1 MHINNFSLLLKQYIS
16 DSQYNIVTLSK
27 LTNISRSSIQK
38 FISGIQLPKNYET
51 IEKLTQLLPLS
62 IIQKNELKKAYMIEQ
77 VGYLNYQKLTDLKE
91 FIQSFNTYPSSSFNY
106 NLSYEFNK
114 INKFAH
120 NPEELKLMLHFIIED
135 ALKNS
140 KQINILMNA
149 DNSLF
154 EIIYQY
160 AKNYPDL
167 VIKQIVNFKNLSNDL
182 TSSNL
187 DQFKKLLPLLL
198 LKNRTTIKYIYGK
211 ENNPNYYSIFP
222 YSITSD
228 NYIILINSD
237 YTLGILISE
246 NQKYLINEF
255 NKKNKLA
262 KKLIYKSKNDI
273 NNINTFLNTMT
284 NKKNTNFQIFSHTAL
299 IYTYVKIFNQNQLS
313 HKNKLDEFL
322 QNNHLTLYLTND
334 PNIDKKN
341 FTNIL
346 INEHFDIHLINKNK
360 INFPDN
366 LFILNT
372 QTSLI
377 LIFKNINITV
387 YENTICQD
395 FQLLDKLFTTEWYN
409 FSHKAIKI

>member
-1 MHINNFSLLLKQYIS
+1 MHINNFSLLLKQYINE
-16 DSQYNIVTLSK
+16 SQYNVVTLSK

-38 FISGIQLPKNYET
+38 FMSGIQIPKNYET
-51 IEKLTQLLPLS
+51 IEKLIQFLPLS
-62 IIQKNELKKAYMIEQ
+62 IIQKDELKKAYMIEQ
-77 VGYLNYQKLTDLKE
+77 VGYLNYQKMTVLKE

-106 NLSYEFNK
+106 NLSYKFNK

-135 ALKNS
+135 ALNHS
-140 KQINILMNA
+140 KQIEILMNA
-149 DNSLF
+149 DNPLF

-167 VIKQIVNFKNLSNDL
+167 VIKQIVNFKNLGNDV

-187 DQFKKLLPLLL
+187 EQLEKLLPLLL
-198 LKNRTTIKYIYGK
+198 LKNKTSIKYIYGK

-222 YSITSD
+222 YSIASD

-237 YTLGILISE
+237 YTLGMLINE

-262 KKLIYKSKNDI
+262 KKLIYKSKNKT
-273 NNINTFLNTMT
+273 NYINTFLNTLT
-284 NKKNTNFQIFSHTAL
+284 NQKNTNFQIFSHISL
-299 IYTYVKIFNQNQLS
+299 IYTYLKIFNQNQS
-313 HKNKLDEFL
+313 SYKNKLNEFL
-322 QNNHLTLYLTND
+322 QNNHLTLYLTSDQNT
-334 PNIDKKN
+334 DKKS
-341 FTNIL
+341 FTHILTNDHFNIH
-346 INEHFDIHLINKNK
+346 IINKNK
-360 INFPDN
+360 INFPDD
-366 LFILNT
+366 LLILNT

-377 LIFKNINITV
+377 LIFKNINITI

-395 FQLLDKLFTTEWYN
+395 FQLLDKLFISE
-409 FSHKAIKI
+409 

>member
-1 MHINNFSLLLKQYIS
+1 MHINNFSLLLKQYINE
-16 DSQYNIVTLSK
+16 SQYNVVTLSK

-38 FISGIQLPKNYET
+38 FMSGIQIPKNYET
-51 IEKLTQLLPLS
+51 IEKLIQFLPLS
-62 IIQKNELKKAYMIEQ
+62 IIQKDELKKAYMIEQ
-77 VGYLNYQKLTDLKE
+77 VGYLNYQKMTVLKE

-106 NLSYEFNK
+106 NLSYKFNK
-114 INKFAH
+114 INKFAR

-135 ALKNS
+135 ALNHS
-140 KQINILMNA
+140 KQIKILMNA
-149 DNSLF
+149 DNPLF

-167 VIKQIVNFKNLSNDL
+167 VIKQIVNFKNLGNDV

-187 DQFKKLLPLLL
+187 EQLEKLLPLLL
-198 LKNRTTIKYIYGK
+198 LKNKTSIKYIYGK

-222 YSITSD
+222 YSIASD

-237 YTLGILISE
+237 YTLGMLINE

-262 KKLIYKSKNDI
+262 KKLIYKSKNKT
-273 NNINTFLNTMT
+273 NYINTFLNTLT
-284 NKKNTNFQIFSHTAL
+284 NQKNTNFQIFSHISL
-299 IYTYVKIFNQNQLS
+299 IYTYLKILNQNQS
-313 HKNKLDEFL
+313 SYKNKLNEFL
-322 QNNHLTLYLTND
+322 QNNHLTLYLTSDQNT
-334 PNIDKKN
+334 DKKC

-346 INEHFDIHLINKNK
+346 TNDHFNIHIINKNK
-360 INFPDN
+360 INFPDD
-366 LFILNT
+366 LLILNT

-377 LIFKNINITV
+377 LIFKNINITI

-395 FQLLDKLFTTEWYN
+395 FQLLDKLFISE
-409 FSHKAIKI
+409 

>member
-1 MHINNFSLLLKQYIS
+1 MHINNFSLLLKQYINE
-16 DSQYNIVTLSK
+16 SQYNVVTLSK

-38 FISGIQLPKNYET
+38 FMSGIQIPKNYET
-51 IEKLTQLLPLS
+51 IEKLIQFLPLS
-62 IIQKNELKKAYMIEQ
+62 IIQKDELKKAYMIEQ
-77 VGYLNYQKLTDLKE
+77 VGYLNYQKMTVLKE

-106 NLSYEFNK
+106 NLSYKFNK
-114 INKFAH
+114 INKFAR

-135 ALKNS
+135 ALNHS
-140 KQINILMNA
+140 KQIKILMNA
-149 DNSLF
+149 DNPLF

-167 VIKQIVNFKNLSNDL
+167 VIKQIVNFKNLGNDV

-187 DQFKKLLPLLL
+187 EQLEKLLPLLL
-198 LKNRTTIKYIYGK
+198 LKNKTSIKYIYGK

-222 YSITSD
+222 YSIASD

-237 YTLGILISE
+237 YTLGMLINE

-262 KKLIYKSKNDI
+262 KKLIYKSKNKT
-273 NNINTFLNTMT
+273 NYINTFLNTLT
-284 NKKNTNFQIFSHTAL
+284 NQKNTNFQIFSHISL
-299 IYTYVKIFNQNQLS
+299 IYTYLKIFNQNQS
-313 HKNKLDEFL
+313 SYKNKLNEFL
-322 QNNHLTLYLTND
+322 QNNHLTLYLTSDQNT
-334 PNIDKKN
+334 DKKS

-346 INEHFDIHLINKNK
+346 TNDHFNIHIINKNK
-360 INFPDN
+360 INFPDD
-366 LFILNT
+366 LPILNT

-377 LIFKNINITV
+377 LIFKNINITI

-395 FQLLDKLFTTEWYN
+395 FQLLDKLFISE
-409 FSHKAIKI
+409 

>member
-1 MHINNFSLLLKQYIS
+1 MHINNFSLLLKQYINE
-16 DSQYNIVTLSK
+16 SQYNVVTLSK

-38 FISGIQLPKNYET
+38 FMSGIQIPKNYET
-51 IEKLTQLLPLS
+51 IEKLIQFLPLS
-62 IIQKNELKKAYMIEQ
+62 IIQKDELKKAYMIEQ
-77 VGYLNYQKLTDLKE
+77 VGYLNYQKMTVLKE

-106 NLSYEFNK
+106 NLSYKFNK

-135 ALKNS
+135 ALNHS
-140 KQINILMNA
+140 KQIKILMNA
-149 DNSLF
+149 DNPLF

-167 VIKQIVNFKNLSNDL
+167 VIKQIVNFKNLGNDV

-187 DQFKKLLPLLL
+187 EQLEKLLPLLL
-198 LKNRTTIKYIYGK
+198 LKNKTSIKYIYGK
-211 ENNPNYYSIFP
+211 ENNPNHYSIFP
-222 YSITSD
+222 YSIASD

-237 YTLGILISE
+237 YTLGMLINE

-262 KKLIYKSKNDI
+262 KKLIYKSKNKT
-273 NNINTFLNTMT
+273 NYINTFLNTLT
-284 NKKNTNFQIFSHTAL
+284 NQKNTNFQIFSHISL
-299 IYTYVKIFNQNQLS
+299 IYTYLKIFNQNQS
-313 HKNKLDEFL
+313 SYKNKLNEFL
-322 QNNHLTLYLTND
+322 QNNHLTLYLTSDQNT
-334 PNIDKKN
+334 DKKC

-346 INEHFDIHLINKNK
+346 TNDHFNIHIINKNK
-360 INFPDN
+360 INFPDD
-366 LFILNT
+366 LLILNT

-377 LIFKNINITV
+377 LIFKNINITI

-395 FQLLDKLFTTEWYN
+395 FQLLDKLFISE
-409 FSHKAIKI
+409 

>member
-1 MHINNFSLLLKQYIS
+1 MHINNFSLLLKQYINE
-16 DSQYNIVTLSK
+16 SQYNVVTLSK

-38 FISGIQLPKNYET
+38 FMSGIQIPKNYET
-51 IEKLTQLLPLS
+51 IEKLIQFLPLS
-62 IIQKNELKKAYMIEQ
+62 IIQKDELKKAYMIEQ
-77 VGYLNYQKLTDLKE
+77 VGYLNYQKMTVLKE

-106 NLSYEFNK
+106 NLSYKFNK

-135 ALKNS
+135 ALNHS
-140 KQINILMNA
+140 KQIKILMNA
-149 DNSLF
+149 DNPLF

-167 VIKQIVNFKNLSNDL
+167 VIKQIVNFKNLGNDV

-187 DQFKKLLPLLL
+187 EQLEKLLPLLL
-198 LKNRTTIKYIYGK
+198 LKNKTSIKYIYGK

-237 YTLGILISE
+237 YTLGMLINE

-262 KKLIYKSKNDI
+262 KKLIYKSKNKT
-273 NNINTFLNTMT
+273 NYINTFLNTLT
-284 NKKNTNFQIFSHTAL
+284 NQKNTNFQIFSHISL
-299 IYTYVKIFNQNQLS
+299 IYTYLKILNQNQS
-313 HKNKLDEFL
+313 SYKNKLNEFL
-322 QNNHLTLYLTND
+322 QNNHLTLYLTSDQNT
-334 PNIDKKN
+334 DKKC

-346 INEHFDIHLINKNK
+346 TNDHFNIHIINKNK
-360 INFPDN
+360 INFPDD
-366 LFILNT
+366 LLILNT
-372 QTSLI
+372 KTSLI
-377 LIFKNINITV
+377 LIFKNINITI

-395 FQLLDKLFTTEWYN
+395 FQLLDKLFISE
-409 FSHKAIKI
+409 

>member
-1 MHINNFSLLLKQYIS
+1 MHINNFSLLLKQYINE
-16 DSQYNIVTLSK
+16 SQYNVVTLSK

-38 FISGIQLPKNYET
+38 FMSGIQIPKNYET
-51 IEKLTQLLPLS
+51 IEKLIQFLPLS
-62 IIQKNELKKAYMIEQ
+62 IIQKDELKKAYMIEQ
-77 VGYLNYQKLTDLKE
+77 VGYLNYQKMTVLKE

-106 NLSYEFNK
+106 NLSYKFNK

-135 ALKNS
+135 ALNHS
-140 KQINILMNA
+140 KQIKILMNA
-149 DNSLF
+149 DNPLF

-167 VIKQIVNFKNLSNDL
+167 VIKQIVNFKNLGNDV

-187 DQFKKLLPLLL
+187 EQLEKLLPLLL
-198 LKNRTTIKYIYGK
+198 LKNKTSIKYIYGK

-222 YSITSD
+222 YSIASD

-237 YTLGILISE
+237 YTLGMLINE

-262 KKLIYKSKNDI
+262 KKLIYKSKNKT
-273 NNINTFLNTMT
+273 NYINTFLNTLT
-284 NKKNTNFQIFSHTAL
+284 NQKNTNFQIFSHISL
-299 IYTYVKIFNQNQLS
+299 IYTYLKIFNQNQS
-313 HKNKLDEFL
+313 SYKNKLNEFL
-322 QNNHLTLYLTND
+322 QNNHLTLYLTSDQNT
-334 PNIDKKN
+334 DKKS
-341 FTNIL
+341 FTHILTNDHFNIH
-346 INEHFDIHLINKNK
+346 IINKNK
-360 INFPDN
+360 INFPDD
-366 LFILNT
+366 LLILNT

-377 LIFKNINITV
+377 LIFKNINITI

-395 FQLLDKLFTTEWYN
+395 FQLLDKLFINE
-409 FSHKAIKI
+409 

>member
-1 MHINNFSLLLKQYIS
+1 MHINNFSLLLKQYINE
-16 DSQYNIVTLSK
+16 SQYNVVTLSK

-38 FISGIQLPKNYET
+38 FMSGIQIPKNYET
-51 IEKLTQLLPLS
+51 IEKLIQFLPLS
-62 IIQKNELKKAYMIEQ
+62 IIQKDELKKVYMIEQ
-77 VGYLNYQKLTDLKE
+77 VGYLNYQKMTVLKE

-106 NLSYEFNK
+106 NLSYKFNK
-114 INKFAH
+114 INKFAR

-135 ALKNS
+135 ALNHS
-140 KQINILMNA
+140 KQIKILMNA
-149 DNSLF
+149 DNPLF

-167 VIKQIVNFKNLSNDL
+167 VIKQIVNFKNLGNDV

-187 DQFKKLLPLLL
+187 EQLEKLLPLLL
-198 LKNRTTIKYIYGK
+198 LKNKTSIKYIYGK

-222 YSITSD
+222 YSIASD

-237 YTLGILISE
+237 YTLGMLINE

-262 KKLIYKSKNDI
+262 KKLIYKSKNKT
-273 NNINTFLNTMT
+273 NYINTFLNTLT
-284 NKKNTNFQIFSHTAL
+284 NQKNTNFQIFSHISL
-299 IYTYVKIFNQNQLS
+299 IYTYLKILNQNQS
-313 HKNKLDEFL
+313 SYKNKLNEFL
-322 QNNHLTLYLTND
+322 QNNHLTLYLTSDQNT
-334 PNIDKKN
+334 DKKS

-346 INEHFDIHLINKNK
+346 TNDHFNIHIINKNK
-360 INFPDN
+360 INFPDD
-366 LFILNT
+366 LLILNT

-377 LIFKNINITV
+377 LIFKNINITI

-395 FQLLDKLFTTEWYN
+395 FQLLDKLFISE
-409 FSHKAIKI
+409 

>member
-1 MHINNFSLLLKQYIS
+1 MHINNFSLLLKQYINE
-16 DSQYNIVTLSK
+16 SQYNVVTLSK

-38 FISGIQLPKNYET
+38 FMSGIQIPKNYET
-51 IEKLTQLLPLS
+51 IEKLIQFLPLS
-62 IIQKNELKKAYMIEQ
+62 IIQKDELKKAYMIEQ
-77 VGYLNYQKLTDLKE
+77 VGYLNYQKMTVLKE

-106 NLSYEFNK
+106 NLSYKFNK
-114 INKFAH
+114 INKFAR

-135 ALKNS
+135 ALNHS
-140 KQINILMNA
+140 KQIKILMNA
-149 DNSLF
+149 DNPLF

-167 VIKQIVNFKNLSNDL
+167 VIKQIVNFKNLGNDV

-187 DQFKKLLPLLL
+187 EQLEKLLPLLL
-198 LKNRTTIKYIYGK
+198 LKNKTSIKYIYGK

-222 YSITSD
+222 YSIASD

-237 YTLGILISE
+237 YTLGMLINE

-262 KKLIYKSKNDI
+262 KKLIYKSKNKT
-273 NNINTFLNTMT
+273 NYINTFLNTLT
-284 NKKNTNFQIFSHTAL
+284 NQKNTNFQIFSHISL
-299 IYTYVKIFNQNQLS
+299 IYTYLKILNQNQS
-313 HKNKLDEFL
+313 SYKNKLNEFL
-322 QNNHLTLYLTND
+322 QNNHLTLYLTSDQNT
-334 PNIDKKN
+334 DKKS

-346 INEHFDIHLINKNK
+346 TNDHFNTHIINKNK
-360 INFPDN
+360 INFPDD
-366 LFILNT
+366 LLILNT

-377 LIFKNINITV
+377 LIFKNINITI

-395 FQLLDKLFTTEWYN
+395 FQLLDKLFISE
-409 FSHKAIKI
+409 

>member
-1 MHINNFSLLLKQYIS
+1 MHINNFSLLLKQYINE
-16 DSQYNIVTLSK
+16 SQYNVVTLSK

-38 FISGIQLPKNYET
+38 FMSGIQIPKNYET
-51 IEKLTQLLPLS
+51 IEKLIQFLPLS
-62 IIQKNELKKAYMIEQ
+62 IIQKDELKKAYMIEQ
-77 VGYLNYQKLTDLKE
+77 VGYLNYQKMTVLKE

-106 NLSYEFNK
+106 NLSYKFNK

-135 ALKNS
+135 ALNHS
-140 KQINILMNA
+140 KQIKILMNA
-149 DNSLF
+149 DNPLF

-167 VIKQIVNFKNLSNDL
+167 VIKQIVNFKNLGNDV

-187 DQFKKLLPLLL
+187 EQLEKLLPLLL
-198 LKNRTTIKYIYGK
+198 LKNKTSIKYIYGK

-222 YSITSD
+222 YSIASD

-237 YTLGILISE
+237 YTLGMLINE

-262 KKLIYKSKNDI
+262 KKLIYKSKNKT
-273 NNINTFLNTMT
+273 NYINTFWNTLT
-284 NKKNTNFQIFSHTAL
+284 NQKNTNFQIFSHISL
-299 IYTYVKIFNQNQLS
+299 IYTYLKILNQNQS
-313 HKNKLDEFL
+313 SYKNKLNEFL
-322 QNNHLTLYLTND
+322 QNNHLTLYLTSDQNT
-334 PNIDKKN
+334 DKKS

-346 INEHFDIHLINKNK
+346 TNDHFNTHIINKNK
-360 INFPDN
+360 INFPDD
-366 LFILNT
+366 LLILNT

-377 LIFKNINITV
+377 LIFKNINITI

-395 FQLLDKLFTTEWYN
+395 FQLLDKLFISE
-409 FSHKAIKI
+409 

>member
-1 MHINNFSLLLKQYIS
+1 MHINNFSLLLKQYINE
-16 DSQYNIVTLSK
+16 SQYNVVTLSK

-38 FISGIQLPKNYET
+38 FMSGIQIPKNYET
-51 IEKLTQLLPLS
+51 IEKLIQFLPLS
-62 IIQKNELKKAYMIEQ
+62 IIQKDELKKAYMIEQ
-77 VGYLNYQKLTDLKE
+77 VGYLNYQKMTVLKE

-106 NLSYEFNK
+106 NLSYKFNK

-135 ALKNS
+135 ALNHS
-140 KQINILMNA
+140 KQIKILMNA
-149 DNSLF
+149 DNPLF

-167 VIKQIVNFKNLSNDL
+167 VIKQIVNFKNLGNDV

-187 DQFKKLLPLLL
+187 EQLEKLLPLLL
-198 LKNRTTIKYIYGK
+198 LKNKTSIKYIYGK

-222 YSITSD
+222 YSIASD

-237 YTLGILISE
+237 YTLGMLINE

-262 KKLIYKSKNDI
+262 KKLIYKSKNKT
-273 NNINTFLNTMT
+273 NYINTFLNTLT
-284 NKKNTNFQIFSHTAL
+284 NQKNTNFQIFSHISL
-299 IYTYVKIFNQNQLS
+299 IYTYLKILNQNQS
-313 HKNKLDEFL
+313 SYKNKLNEFL
-322 QNNHLTLYLTND
+322 QNNHLTLYLTSDQNT
-334 PNIDKKN
+334 DKKS

-346 INEHFDIHLINKNK
+346 TNDHFNTHIINKNK
-360 INFPDN
+360 INFPDD
-366 LFILNT
+366 LLILNT

-377 LIFKNINITV
+377 LIFKNINITI

-395 FQLLDKLFTTEWYN
+395 FQLLDKLFISE
-409 FSHKAIKI
+409 

>member
-1 MHINNFSLLLKQYIS
+1 MHINNFSLLLKQYINE
-16 DSQYNIVTLSK
+16 SQYNVVTLSK

-38 FISGIQLPKNYET
+38 FMSGIQIPKNYET
-51 IEKLTQLLPLS
+51 IEKLIQFLPLS
-62 IIQKNELKKAYMIEQ
+62 IIQKDELKKAYMIEQ
-77 VGYLNYQKLTDLKE
+77 VGYLNYQKMTVLKE

-106 NLSYEFNK
+106 NLSYKFNK

-135 ALKNS
+135 ALNHS
-140 KQINILMNA
+140 KQIKILMNA
-149 DNSLF
+149 DNPLF

-167 VIKQIVNFKNLSNDL
+167 VIKQIVNFKNLGNDV

-187 DQFKKLLPLLL
+187 EQLEKLLPLLL
-198 LKNRTTIKYIYGK
+198 LKNKTSIKYIYGK

-222 YSITSD
+222 YSIASD

-237 YTLGILISE
+237 YTLGMLINE

-262 KKLIYKSKNDI
+262 KKLIYKSKNKT
-273 NNINTFLNTMT
+273 NYINTFLNTLT
-284 NKKNTNFQIFSHTAL
+284 NQKNTNFQIFSHISL
-299 IYTYVKIFNQNQLS
+299 IYTYLKILNQNQS
-313 HKNKLDEFL
+313 SYKNKLNEFL
-322 QNNHLTLYLTND
+322 QNNHLTLYLTSDQNT
-334 PNIDKKN
+334 DKKS

-346 INEHFDIHLINKNK
+346 TNDHFNTHIINKNK
-360 INFPDN
+360 INFPDD
-366 LFILNT
+366 LLILNT

-377 LIFKNINITV
+377 LIFKNINITI

-395 FQLLDKLFTTEWYN
+395 FQLLDKLFINE
-409 FSHKAIKI
+409 

>member
-1 MHINNFSLLLKQYIS
+1 MHINNFSLLLKQYINE
-16 DSQYNIVTLSK
+16 SQYNVVTLSK

-38 FISGIQLPKNYET
+38 FMSGIQIPKNYET
-51 IEKLTQLLPLS
+51 IEKLIQFLPLS
-62 IIQKNELKKAYMIEQ
+62 IIQKDELKKAYMIEQ
-77 VGYLNYQKLTDLKE
+77 VGYLNYQKMTVLKE

-106 NLSYEFNK
+106 NLSYKFNK

-135 ALKNS
+135 ALNHS
-140 KQINILMNA
+140 KQIKILMNA
-149 DNSLF
+149 DNPLF

-167 VIKQIVNFKNLSNDL
+167 VIKQIVNFKNLGNDV

-187 DQFKKLLPLLL
+187 EQLEKLLPLLL
-198 LKNRTTIKYIYGK
+198 LKNKTSIKYIYGK

-222 YSITSD
+222 YSIASD

-237 YTLGILISE
+237 YTLGMLINE

-262 KKLIYKSKNDI
+262 KKLIYKSKNKT
-273 NNINTFLNTMT
+273 NYINTFLNTLT
-284 NKKNTNFQIFSHTAL
+284 NQKNTNFQIFSHISL
-299 IYTYVKIFNQNQLS
+299 IYTYLKIFNQNQS
-313 HKNKLDEFL
+313 SYKNKLNEFL
-322 QNNHLTLYLTND
+322 QNNHLTLYLTSDQNT
-334 PNIDKKN
+334 DKKC

-346 INEHFDIHLINKNK
+346 TNDHFNIHIINKNK
-360 INFPDN
+360 INFPDD
-366 LFILNT
+366 LLILNT
-372 QTSLI
+372 KTSLI
-377 LIFKNINITV
+377 LIFKNINITI

-395 FQLLDKLFTTEWYN
+395 FQLLDKLFISE
-409 FSHKAIKI
+409 

>member
-1 MHINNFSLLLKQYIS
+1 MHINNFSLLLKQYINE
-16 DSQYNIVTLSK
+16 SQYNVVTLSK

-38 FISGIQLPKNYET
+38 FMSGIQIPKNYET
-51 IEKLTQLLPLS
+51 IEKLIQFLPLS
-62 IIQKNELKKAYMIEQ
+62 IIQKDELKKAYMIEQ
-77 VGYLNYQKLTDLKE
+77 VGYLNYQKLTVLKE
-91 FIQSFNTYPSSSFNY
+91 FIQSFNTYSSSSFNY
-106 NLSYEFNK
+106 NLSYKFNK

-135 ALKNS
+135 ALNHS
-140 KQINILMNA
+140 KQIEILMNA
-149 DNSLF
+149 DNPLF

-167 VIKQIVNFKNLSNDL
+167 VIKQIVNFKNLGNDV

-187 DQFKKLLPLLL
+187 EQLEKLLPLLL
-198 LKNRTTIKYIYGK
+198 LKNKTSIKYIYGK

-222 YSITSD
+222 YSIASD

-237 YTLGILISE
+237 YTLGMLINE

-262 KKLIYKSKNDI
+262 KKLIYKSKNKT
-273 NNINTFLNTMT
+273 NYINTFLNTLT
-284 NKKNTNFQIFSHTAL
+284 NQKNTNFQIFSHISL
-299 IYTYVKIFNQNQLS
+299 IYTYLKILNQNQS
-313 HKNKLDEFL
+313 SYKNKLNEFL
-322 QNNHLTLYLTND
+322 QNNHLTLYLTSDQNT
-334 PNIDKKN
+334 DKKC

-346 INEHFDIHLINKNK
+346 TNDHFNIHIINKNK
-360 INFPDN
+360 INFPDD
-366 LFILNT
+366 LLILNT

-377 LIFKNINITV
+377 LIFKNINITI

-395 FQLLDKLFTTEWYN
+395 FQLLDKLFISE
-409 FSHKAIKI
+409 

>member
-1 MHINNFSLLLKQYIS
+1 MHINNFSLLLKQYINE
-16 DSQYNIVTLSK
+16 SQYNVVTLSK

-38 FISGIQLPKNYET
+38 FMSGIQIPKNYET
-51 IEKLTQLLPLS
+51 IEKLIQFLPLS
-62 IIQKNELKKAYMIEQ
+62 IIQKDELKKAYMIEQ
-77 VGYLNYQKLTDLKE
+77 VGYLNYQKMTVLKE

-106 NLSYEFNK
+106 NLSYKFNK

-135 ALKNS
+135 ALNHS
-140 KQINILMNA
+140 KQIKILMNA
-149 DNSLF
+149 DNPLF

-167 VIKQIVNFKNLSNDL
+167 VIKQIVNFKNLGNDV

-187 DQFKKLLPLLL
+187 EQLEKLLPLLL
-198 LKNRTTIKYIYGK
+198 LKNKTSIKYIYGK

-222 YSITSD
+222 YSIASD

-237 YTLGILISE
+237 YTLGMLINE

-262 KKLIYKSKNDI
+262 KKLIYKSKNKT
-273 NNINTFLNTMT
+273 NYINTFLNTLT
-284 NKKNTNFQIFSHTAL
+284 NQKNTNFQIFSHISL
-299 IYTYVKIFNQNQLS
+299 IYTYLKTLNQNQS
-313 HKNKLDEFL
+313 SYKNKLNEFL
-322 QNNHLTLYLTND
+322 QNNHLTLYLTSDQNT
-334 PNIDKKN
+334 DKKS

-346 INEHFDIHLINKNK
+346 TNDHFNIHIINKNK
-360 INFPDN
+360 INFPDD
-366 LFILNT
+366 LLILNT

-377 LIFKNINITV
+377 LIFKNINITI

-395 FQLLDKLFTTEWYN
+395 FQLLDKLFISE
-409 FSHKAIKI
+409 

>member
-1 MHINNFSLLLKQYIS
+1 MHINNFSLLLKQYINE
-16 DSQYNIVTLSK
+16 SQYNVVTLSK

-38 FISGIQLPKNYET
+38 FMSGIQIPKNYET
-51 IEKLTQLLPLS
+51 IEKLIQFLPLS
-62 IIQKNELKKAYMIEQ
+62 IIQKDELKKAYMIEQ
-77 VGYLNYQKLTDLKE
+77 VGYLNYQKMTDLKE

-106 NLSYEFNK
+106 NLSYKFNK

-135 ALKNS
+135 ALNHS
-140 KQINILMNA
+140 KQIKILMNA
-149 DNSLF
+149 DNPLF

-167 VIKQIVNFKNLSNDL
+167 VIKQIVNFKNLGNDV

-187 DQFKKLLPLLL
+187 EQLEKLLPLLL
-198 LKNRTTIKYIYGK
+198 LKNKTSIKYIYGK
-211 ENNPNYYSIFP
+211 ENNPNHYSIFP
-222 YSITSD
+222 YSIASD

-237 YTLGILISE
+237 YTLGMLINE

-262 KKLIYKSKNDI
+262 KKLIYKSKNKT
-273 NNINTFLNTMT
+273 NYINTFLNTLT
-284 NKKNTNFQIFSHTAL
+284 NQKNTNFQIFSHISL
-299 IYTYVKIFNQNQLS
+299 IYTYLKILNQNQS
-313 HKNKLDEFL
+313 SYKNKLNEFL
-322 QNNHLTLYLTND
+322 QNNHLTLYLTSDQNT
-334 PNIDKKN
+334 DKKS

-346 INEHFDIHLINKNK
+346 TNDHFNIHIINKNK
-360 INFPDN
+360 INFPDD
-366 LFILNT
+366 LLILNT

-377 LIFKNINITV
+377 LIFKNINITI

-395 FQLLDKLFTTEWYN
+395 FQLLDKLFISE
-409 FSHKAIKI
+409 

>member
-1 MHINNFSLLLKQYIS
+1 MHINNFSLLLKQYINE
-16 DSQYNIVTLSK
+16 SQYNVVTLSK

-38 FISGIQLPKNYET
+38 FMSGIQIPKNYET
-51 IEKLTQLLPLS
+51 IEKLIQILPLS
-62 IIQKNELKKAYMIEQ
+62 IIQKDELKKAYMIEQ
-77 VGYLNYQKLTDLKE
+77 VGYLNYQKMTVLKE

-106 NLSYEFNK
+106 NLSYKFNK

-135 ALKNS
+135 ALNHS
-140 KQINILMNA
+140 KQIKILMNA
-149 DNSLF
+149 DNPLF

-167 VIKQIVNFKNLSNDL
+167 VIKQIVNFKNLGNDV

-187 DQFKKLLPLLL
+187 EQLEKLLPLLL
-198 LKNRTTIKYIYGK
+198 LKNKTSIKYIYGK

-222 YSITSD
+222 YSIASD

-237 YTLGILISE
+237 YTLGMLINE

-262 KKLIYKSKNDI
+262 KKLIYKSKNKT
-273 NNINTFLNTMT
+273 NYINTFLNTLT
-284 NKKNTNFQIFSHTAL
+284 NQKNTNFQIFSHISL
-299 IYTYVKIFNQNQLS
+299 IYTYLKIFNQNQS
-313 HKNKLDEFL
+313 SYKNKLNEFL
-322 QNNHLTLYLTND
+322 QNNHLTLYLTSDQNT
-334 PNIDKKN
+334 DKKS

-346 INEHFDIHLINKNK
+346 TNDHFNIHIINKNK
-360 INFPDN
+360 INFPDD
-366 LFILNT
+366 LLILNT
-372 QTSLI
+372 KTSLI
-377 LIFKNINITV
+377 LIFKNINITI

-395 FQLLDKLFTTEWYN
+395 FQLLDKLFISE
-409 FSHKAIKI
+409 

>member
-1 MHINNFSLLLKQYIS
+1 MHINNFSLLLKQYINE
-16 DSQYNIVTLSK
+16 SQYNVVTLSK

-38 FISGIQLPKNYET
+38 FMSGIQIPKNYET
-51 IEKLTQLLPLS
+51 IEKLIQFLPLS
-62 IIQKNELKKAYMIEQ
+62 IIQKDELKKAYMIEQ
-77 VGYLNYQKLTDLKE
+77 VGYLNYQKMTVLKE
-91 FIQSFNTYPSSSFNY
+91 FIQSFNTNPSSSFNY
-106 NLSYEFNK
+106 NLSYKFNK

-135 ALKNS
+135 ALNHS
-140 KQINILMNA
+140 KQIKILMNA
-149 DNSLF
+149 DNPLF

-167 VIKQIVNFKNLSNDL
+167 VIKQIVNFKNLGNDV

-187 DQFKKLLPLLL
+187 EQLEKLLPLLL
-198 LKNRTTIKYIYGK
+198 LKNKTSIKYIYGK

-222 YSITSD
+222 YSIASD

-237 YTLGILISE
+237 YTLGMLINE

-262 KKLIYKSKNDI
+262 KKLIYKSKNKT
-273 NNINTFLNTMT
+273 NYINTFLNTLT
-284 NKKNTNFQIFSHTAL
+284 NQKNTNFQIFSHISL
-299 IYTYVKIFNQNQLS
+299 IYTYLKIFNQNQS
-313 HKNKLDEFL
+313 SYKNKLNEFL
-322 QNNHLTLYLTND
+322 QNNHLTLYLTSDQNT
-334 PNIDKKN
+334 DKKC

-346 INEHFDIHLINKNK
+346 TNDHFNIHIINKNK
-360 INFPDN
+360 INFPDD
-366 LFILNT
+366 LLILNT

-377 LIFKNINITV
+377 LIFKNINITI

-395 FQLLDKLFTTEWYN
+395 FQLLDKLFINE
-409 FSHKAIKI
+409 

>member
-1 MHINNFSLLLKQYIS
+1 MHINNFSLLLKQYINE
-16 DSQYNIVTLSK
+16 SQYNVVTLSK

-38 FISGIQLPKNYET
+38 FMSGIQIPKNYET
-51 IEKLTQLLPLS
+51 IEKLIQFLPLS
-62 IIQKNELKKAYMIEQ
+62 IIQKDELKKAYMIEQ
-77 VGYLNYQKLTDLKE
+77 VGYLNYQKMTVLKE

-106 NLSYEFNK
+106 NLSYKFNK
-114 INKFAH
+114 INKFAR

-135 ALKNS
+135 ALNHS
-140 KQINILMNA
+140 KQIKILMNA
-149 DNSLF
+149 DNPLF

-167 VIKQIVNFKNLSNDL
+167 VIKQIVNFKNLGNDV

-187 DQFKKLLPLLL
+187 EQLEKLLPLLL
-198 LKNRTTIKYIYGK
+198 LKNKTSIKYIYGK

-222 YSITSD
+222 YSIASD

-237 YTLGILISE
+237 YTLGMLINE

-262 KKLIYKSKNDI
+262 KKLIYKSKNKT
-273 NNINTFLNTMT
+273 NYINTFLNTLT
-284 NKKNTNFQIFSHTAL
+284 NQKNTNFQIFSHISL
-299 IYTYVKIFNQNQLS
+299 IYTYLKIFNQNQS
-313 HKNKLDEFL
+313 SYKNKLNEFL
-322 QNNHLTLYLTND
+322 QNNHLTLYLTSDQNT
-334 PNIDKKN
+334 DKKS

-346 INEHFDIHLINKNK
+346 TNDHFNIHIINKNK
-360 INFPDN
+360 INFPDD
-366 LFILNT
+366 LLILNT

-377 LIFKNINITV
+377 LIFKNINITI

-395 FQLLDKLFTTEWYN
+395 FQLLNKLFISE
-409 FSHKAIKI
+409 

>member
-1 MHINNFSLLLKQYIS
+1 MHINNFSLLLKQYINE
-16 DSQYNIVTLSK
+16 SQYNVVTLSK

-38 FISGIQLPKNYET
+38 FMSGIEIPKNYET
-51 IEKLTQLLPLS
+51 IEKLIQFLPLS
-62 IIQKNELKKAYMIEQ
+62 IIQKDELKKAYMIEQ
-77 VGYLNYQKLTDLKE
+77 VGYLNYQKMTVLKE

-106 NLSYEFNK
+106 NLSYKFNK

-135 ALKNS
+135 ALNHS
-140 KQINILMNA
+140 KQIKILMNA
-149 DNSLF
+149 DNPLF

-167 VIKQIVNFKNLSNDL
+167 VIKQIVNFKNLGNDV

-187 DQFKKLLPLLL
+187 EQLEKLLPLLL
-198 LKNRTTIKYIYGK
+198 LKNKTSIKYIYGK
-211 ENNPNYYSIFP
+211 ENNPNHYSIFP
-222 YSITSD
+222 YSIASD

-237 YTLGILISE
+237 YTLGMLINE

-262 KKLIYKSKNDI
+262 KKLIYKSKNKT
-273 NNINTFLNTMT
+273 NYINTFLNTLT
-284 NKKNTNFQIFSHTAL
+284 NQKNTNFQIFSHISL
-299 IYTYVKIFNQNQLS
+299 IYTYLKIFNQNQS
-313 HKNKLDEFL
+313 SYKNKLNLTSD
-322 QNNHLTLYLTND
+322 QNT
-334 PNIDKKN
+334 DKKC

-346 INEHFDIHLINKNK
+346 TNDHFNIHIINKNK
-360 INFPDN
+360 INFPDD
-366 LFILNT
+366 LLILNT

-377 LIFKNINITV
+377 LIFKNINITI

-395 FQLLDKLFTTEWYN
+395 FQLLDILFSSE
-409 FSHKAIKI
+409 

>member
-1 MHINNFSLLLKQYIS
+1 MHINNFSLLLKQYINE
-16 DSQYNIVTLSK
+16 SQYNVVTLSK

-38 FISGIQLPKNYET
+38 FMSGIQIPKNYET
-51 IEKLTQLLPLS
+51 IEKLIQFLPLS
-62 IIQKNELKKAYMIEQ
+62 IIQKDELKKAYMIEQ
-77 VGYLNYQKLTDLKE
+77 VGYLNYQKMTVLKE

-106 NLSYEFNK
+106 NLSYKFNK

-135 ALKNS
+135 ALNHS
-140 KQINILMNA
+140 KQIKILMNA
-149 DNSLF
+149 DNPLF

-167 VIKQIVNFKNLSNDL
+167 VIKQIVNFKNLGNDV

-187 DQFKKLLPLLL
+187 EQLEKLLPLLL
-198 LKNRTTIKYIYGK
+198 LKNKTSIKYIYGK

-222 YSITSD
+222 YSIASD

-237 YTLGILISE
+237 YTLGMLINE

-262 KKLIYKSKNDI
+262 KKLIYKSKNKT
-273 NNINTFLNTMT
+273 NYINTFLNTLT
-284 NKKNTNFQIFSHTAL
+284 NQKNTNFQIFSHISL
-299 IYTYVKIFNQNQLS
+299 IYTYLKIFNQNQS
-313 HKNKLDEFL
+313 SYKNKLNEFL
-322 QNNHLTLYLTND
+322 QNNHLTLYLTSDQNT
-334 PNIDKKN
+334 DKKC

-346 INEHFDIHLINKNK
+346 TNDHFNIHIINKNK
-360 INFPDN
+360 INFPDD
-366 LFILNT
+366 LLILNT

-377 LIFKNINITV
+377 LIFKNINITI

-395 FQLLDKLFTTEWYN
+395 FQLLDKLFISE
-409 FSHKAIKI
+409 

>member
-1 MHINNFSLLLKQYIS
+1 MHINNFSLLLKQYINE
-16 DSQYNIVTLSK
+16 SQYNVVTLSK

-38 FISGIQLPKNYET
+38 FMSGIQIPKNYET
-51 IEKLTQLLPLS
+51 IEKLIQFLPLS
-62 IIQKNELKKAYMIEQ
+62 IIQKDELKKAYMIEQ
-77 VGYLNYQKLTDLKE
+77 VGYLNYQKMTVLKE

-106 NLSYEFNK
+106 NLSYKFNK

-135 ALKNS
+135 ALNHS
-140 KQINILMNA
+140 KQIKILMNA
-149 DNSLF
+149 DNPLF

-167 VIKQIVNFKNLSNDL
+167 VIKQIVNFKNLGNDV

-187 DQFKKLLPLLL
+187 EQLEKLLPLLL
-198 LKNRTTIKYIYGK
+198 LKNKTSIKYIYGK

-222 YSITSD
+222 YSIASD

-237 YTLGILISE
+237 YTLGMLINE

-255 NKKNKLA
+255 KKKNKLA
-262 KKLIYKSKNDI
+262 KKLIYKSKNKT
-273 NNINTFLNTMT
+273 NYINTFLNTLT
-284 NKKNTNFQIFSHTAL
+284 NQKNTNFQIFSHISL
-299 IYTYVKIFNQNQLS
+299 IYTYLKILNQNQS
-313 HKNKLDEFL
+313 SYKNKLNEFL
-322 QNNHLTLYLTND
+322 QNNHLTLYLTSDQNT
-334 PNIDKKN
+334 DKKS

-346 INEHFDIHLINKNK
+346 TNDHFNIHIINKNK
-360 INFPDN
+360 INFPDD
-366 LFILNT
+366 LLILNT

-377 LIFKNINITV
+377 LIFKNINITI

-395 FQLLDKLFTTEWYN
+395 FQLLDKLFISE
-409 FSHKAIKI
+409 

>member
-1 MHINNFSLLLKQYIS
+1 MHINNFSLLLKQYINE
-16 DSQYNIVTLSK
+16 SQYNVVTLSK

-38 FISGIQLPKNYET
+38 FMSGIQIPKNYET
-51 IEKLTQLLPLS
+51 IEKLIQFLPLS
-62 IIQKNELKKAYMIEQ
+62 IIQKDELKKAYMIEQ
-77 VGYLNYQKLTDLKE
+77 VGYLNYQKMTVLKE

-106 NLSYEFNK
+106 NLSYKFNK

-135 ALKNS
+135 ALNHS
-140 KQINILMNA
+140 KQIKILMNA
-149 DNSLF
+149 DNPLF

-167 VIKQIVNFKNLSNDL
+167 VIKQIVNFKNLGNDV

-187 DQFKKLLPLLL
+187 EQLEKLLPLLL
-198 LKNRTTIKYIYGK
+198 LKNKTSIKYIYGK

-222 YSITSD
+222 YSIASD

-237 YTLGILISE
+237 YTLGMLINE

-262 KKLIYKSKNDI
+262 KKLIYKSKNKT
-273 NNINTFLNTMT
+273 NYINTFLNTLT
-284 NKKNTNFQIFSHTAL
+284 NQKNTNFQIFSHISL
-299 IYTYVKIFNQNQLS
+299 IYTYLKIFNQNQS
-313 HKNKLDEFL
+313 SYKNKLNEFL
-322 QNNHLTLYLTND
+322 QNNHLTLYLTSDQNT
-334 PNIDKKN
+334 DKKC

-346 INEHFDIHLINKNK
+346 TNDHFNIHIINKNK
-360 INFPDN
+360 INFPDD
-366 LFILNT
+366 LLILNT

-377 LIFKNINITV
+377 LIFKNINITI

-395 FQLLDKLFTTEWYN
+395 FQLLDKLFINE
-409 FSHKAIKI
+409 

>member
-1 MHINNFSLLLKQYIS
+1 MHINNFSLLLKQYINE
-16 DSQYNIVTLSK
+16 SQYNVVTLSK

-38 FISGIQLPKNYET
+38 FMSGIQIPKNYET
-51 IEKLTQLLPLS
+51 IEKLIQFLPLS
-62 IIQKNELKKAYMIEQ
+62 IIQKDELKKAYMIEQ
-77 VGYLNYQKLTDLKE
+77 VGYLNYQKMTVLKE

-106 NLSYEFNK
+106 NLSYKFNK

-135 ALKNS
+135 ALNHS
-140 KQINILMNA
+140 KQIEILMNA
-149 DNSLF
+149 DNPLF

-167 VIKQIVNFKNLSNDL
+167 VIKQIVNFKNLGNDV

-187 DQFKKLLPLLL
+187 EQLEKLLPLLL
-198 LKNRTTIKYIYGK
+198 LKNKTSIKYIYGK

-222 YSITSD
+222 YSIASD

-237 YTLGILISE
+237 YTLGMLINE

-262 KKLIYKSKNDI
+262 KKLIYKSKNKT
-273 NNINTFLNTMT
+273 NYINTFLNTLT
-284 NKKNTNFQIFSHTAL
+284 NQKNTNFQIFSHISL
-299 IYTYVKIFNQNQLS
+299 IYTYLKIFNQNQS
-313 HKNKLDEFL
+313 SYKNKLNEFL
-322 QNNHLTLYLTND
+322 QNNHLTLYLTSDQNT
-334 PNIDKKN
+334 DKKS

-346 INEHFDIHLINKNK
+346 TNDHFNIHIINKNK
-360 INFPDN
+360 INFPDD
-366 LFILNT
+366 LLILNT

-377 LIFKNINITV
+377 LIFKNINITI

-395 FQLLDKLFTTEWYN
+395 FQLLDKLFISE
-409 FSHKAIKI
+409 

>member
-1 MHINNFSLLLKQYIS
+1 MHINNFSLLLKQYINE
-16 DSQYNIVTLSK
+16 SQYNVVTLSK

-38 FISGIQLPKNYET
+38 FMSGIQIPKNYET
-51 IEKLTQLLPLS
+51 IEKLIQILPLS
-62 IIQKNELKKAYMIEQ
+62 IIQKDELKKAYMIEQ
-77 VGYLNYQKLTDLKE
+77 VGYLNYQKMTVLKE

-106 NLSYEFNK
+106 NLSYKFNK
-114 INKFAH
+114 INKFAR

-135 ALKNS
+135 ALNHS
-140 KQINILMNA
+140 KQIKILMNA
-149 DNSLF
+149 DNPLF

-167 VIKQIVNFKNLSNDL
+167 VIKQIVNFKNLGNDV

-187 DQFKKLLPLLL
+187 EQLEKLLPLLL
-198 LKNRTTIKYIYGK
+198 LKNKTSIKYIYGK

-222 YSITSD
+222 YSIASD

-237 YTLGILISE
+237 YTLGMLINE

-262 KKLIYKSKNDI
+262 KKLIYKSKNKT
-273 NNINTFLNTMT
+273 NYINTFLNTLT
-284 NKKNTNFQIFSHTAL
+284 NQKNTNFQIFSHISL
-299 IYTYVKIFNQNQLS
+299 IYTYLKILNQNQS
-313 HKNKLDEFL
+313 SYKNKLNEFL
-322 QNNHLTLYLTND
+322 QNNHLTLYLTSDQNT
-334 PNIDKKN
+334 DKKS

-346 INEHFDIHLINKNK
+346 TNDHFNIHIINKNK
-360 INFPDN
+360 INFPDD
-366 LFILNT
+366 LLILNT

-377 LIFKNINITV
+377 LIFKNINITI

-395 FQLLDKLFTTEWYN
+395 FQLLDKLFISE
-409 FSHKAIKI
+409 

>member
-1 MHINNFSLLLKQYIS
+1 MHINNFSLLLKQYINE
-16 DSQYNIVTLSK
+16 SQYNVVTLSK

-38 FISGIQLPKNYET
+38 FMSGIQIPKNYET
-51 IEKLTQLLPLS
+51 IEKLIQFLPLS
-62 IIQKNELKKAYMIEQ
+62 IIQKDELKKAYMIEQ
-77 VGYLNYQKLTDLKE
+77 VGYLNYQKMTVLKE

-106 NLSYEFNK
+106 NLSYKFNK

-135 ALKNS
+135 ALNHS
-140 KQINILMNA
+140 KQIKILMNA
-149 DNSLF
+149 DNPLF

-167 VIKQIVNFKNLSNDL
+167 VIKQIVNFKNLGNDV

-187 DQFKKLLPLLL
+187 EQLEKLLPLLL
-198 LKNRTTIKYIYGK
+198 LKNKTSIKYIYGK

-222 YSITSD
+222 YSIASD

-237 YTLGILISE
+237 YTLGMLINE

-262 KKLIYKSKNDI
+262 KKLIYKSKNKT
-273 NNINTFLNTMT
+273 NYINTFLNTLT
-284 NKKNTNFQIFSHTAL
+284 NQKNTNFQIFSHISL
-299 IYTYVKIFNQNQLS
+299 IYTYLKIFNQNQS
-313 HKNKLDEFL
+313 SYKNKLNEFL
-322 QNNHLTLYLTND
+322 QNNHLTLYLTSDQNT
-334 PNIDKKN
+334 DKKS
-341 FTNIL
+341 FTHILTNDHFNIH
-346 INEHFDIHLINKNK
+346 IINKNK
-360 INFPDN
+360 INFPDD
-366 LFILNT
+366 LLILNT

-377 LIFKNINITV
+377 LIFKNINITI

-395 FQLLDKLFTTEWYN
+395 FQLLDKLFISE
-409 FSHKAIKI
+409 

>member
-1 MHINNFSLLLKQYIS
+1 MHINNFSLLLKQYINE
-16 DSQYNIVTLSK
+16 SQYNVVTLSK

-38 FISGIQLPKNYET
+38 FMSGIQIPKNYET
-51 IEKLTQLLPLS
+51 IEKLIQFLPLS
-62 IIQKNELKKAYMIEQ
+62 IIQKDELKKAYMIEQ
-77 VGYLNYQKLTDLKE
+77 VGYLNYQKMTVLKE

-106 NLSYEFNK
+106 NLSYKFNK

-135 ALKNS
+135 ALNHS
-140 KQINILMNA
+140 KQIKILMNA
-149 DNSLF
+149 DNPLF

-167 VIKQIVNFKNLSNDL
+167 VIKQIVNFKNLGNDV

-187 DQFKKLLPLLL
+187 EQLEKLLPLLL
-198 LKNRTTIKYIYGK
+198 LKNKTSIKYIYGK
-211 ENNPNYYSIFP
+211 ENNPNHYSIFP
-222 YSITSD
+222 YSIASD

-237 YTLGILISE
+237 YTLGMLINE

-262 KKLIYKSKNDI
+262 KKLIYKSKNKT
-273 NNINTFLNTMT
+273 NYINTFLNTLT
-284 NKKNTNFQIFSHTAL
+284 NQKNTNFQIFSHISL
-299 IYTYVKIFNQNQLS
+299 IYTYLKIFNQNQS
-313 HKNKLDEFL
+313 SYKNKLNEFL
-322 QNNHLTLYLTND
+322 QNNHLTLYLTSDQNT
-334 PNIDKKN
+334 DKKS

-346 INEHFDIHLINKNK
+346 TNDHFNIHIINKNK
-360 INFPDN
+360 INFPDD
-366 LFILNT
+366 LLILNT

-377 LIFKNINITV
+377 LIFKNINITI

-395 FQLLDKLFTTEWYN
+395 FQLLDKLFISE
-409 FSHKAIKI
+409 

>member
-1 MHINNFSLLLKQYIS
+1 MHINNFSLLLKQYINE
-16 DSQYNIVTLSK
+16 SQYNVVTLSK

-38 FISGIQLPKNYET
+38 FMSGIQIPKNYET
-51 IEKLTQLLPLS
+51 IEKLIQFLPLS
-62 IIQKNELKKAYMIEQ
+62 IIQKDELKKAYMIEQ
-77 VGYLNYQKLTDLKE
+77 VGYLNYQKMTVLKE

-106 NLSYEFNK
+106 NLSYKFNK

-135 ALKNS
+135 ALNHS
-140 KQINILMNA
+140 KQIKILMNA
-149 DNSLF
+149 DNPLF

-167 VIKQIVNFKNLSNDL
+167 VIKQIVNFKNLGNDV

-187 DQFKKLLPLLL
+187 EQLEKLLPLLL
-198 LKNRTTIKYIYGK
+198 LKNKTSIKYIYGK

-222 YSITSD
+222 YSIASD

-237 YTLGILISE
+237 YTLGMLINE

-262 KKLIYKSKNDI
+262 KKLIYKSKNKT
-273 NNINTFLNTMT
+273 NYINTFLNTLT
-284 NKKNTNFQIFSHTAL
+284 NQKNTNFQIFSHISL
-299 IYTYVKIFNQNQLS
+299 IYTYLKILNQNQS
-313 HKNKLDEFL
+313 SYKNKLNEFL
-322 QNNHLTLYLTND
+322 QNNHLTLYLTSDQNT
-334 PNIDKKN
+334 DKKS

-346 INEHFDIHLINKNK
+346 TNEHFNIHIISKNK
-360 INFPDN
+360 INFPDD
-366 LFILNT
+366 LLILNT
-372 QTSLI
+372 KTSLI
-377 LIFKNINITV
+377 LIFKNINITI

-395 FQLLDKLFTTEWYN
+395 FQLLDKLFISE
-409 FSHKAIKI
+409 

>member
-1 MHINNFSLLLKQYIS
+1 MHINNFSLLLKQYINE
-16 DSQYNIVTLSK
+16 SQYNVVTLSK

-38 FISGIQLPKNYET
+38 FMSGIQIPKNYET
-51 IEKLTQLLPLS
+51 IEKLIQFLPLS
-62 IIQKNELKKAYMIEQ
+62 IIQKDELKKAYMIEQ
-77 VGYLNYQKLTDLKE
+77 VGYLNYQKMTVLKE

-106 NLSYEFNK
+106 NLSYKFNK

-135 ALKNS
+135 ALNHS
-140 KQINILMNA
+140 KQIKILMNA
-149 DNSLF
+149 DNPLF

-167 VIKQIVNFKNLSNDL
+167 VIKQIVNFKNLGNDV

-187 DQFKKLLPLLL
+187 EQLEKLLPLLL
-198 LKNRTTIKYIYGK
+198 LKNKTSIKYIYGK
-211 ENNPNYYSIFP
+211 ENNPNHYSIFP
-222 YSITSD
+222 YSIASD

-237 YTLGILISE
+237 YTLGMLINE

-262 KKLIYKSKNDI
+262 KKLIYKSKNKT
-273 NNINTFLNTMT
+273 NYINTFLNTLT
-284 NKKNTNFQIFSHTAL
+284 NQKNTNFQIFSHISL
-299 IYTYVKIFNQNQLS
+299 IYTYLKILNQNQS
-313 HKNKLDEFL
+313 SYKNKLNEFL
-322 QNNHLTLYLTND
+322 QNNHLTLYLTSDQNT
-334 PNIDKKN
+334 DKKS

-346 INEHFDIHLINKNK
+346 TNDHFNIHIINKNK
-360 INFPDN
+360 INFPDD
-366 LFILNT
+366 LLILNT

-377 LIFKNINITV
+377 LIFKNINITI

-395 FQLLDKLFTTEWYN
+395 FQLLDKLFISE
-409 FSHKAIKI
+409 

>member
-1 MHINNFSLLLKQYIS
+1 MHINNFSLLLKQYINE
-16 DSQYNIVTLSK
+16 SQYNVVTLSK

-38 FISGIQLPKNYET
+38 FMSGIQIPKNYET
-51 IEKLTQLLPLS
+51 IEKLIQFLPLS
-62 IIQKNELKKAYMIEQ
+62 IIQKDELKKAYMIEQ
-77 VGYLNYQKLTDLKE
+77 VGYLNYQKMTVLKE

-106 NLSYEFNK
+106 NLSYKFNK

-135 ALKNS
+135 ALNHS
-140 KQINILMNA
+140 KQIKILMNA
-149 DNSLF
+149 DNPLF

-167 VIKQIVNFKNLSNDL
+167 VIKQIVNFKNLGNDV

-187 DQFKKLLPLLL
+187 EQLEKLLPLLL
-198 LKNRTTIKYIYGK
+198 LKNKTSIKYIYGK

-222 YSITSD
+222 YSIASD

-237 YTLGILISE
+237 YTLGMLINE

-262 KKLIYKSKNDI
+262 KKLIYKSKNKT
-273 NNINTFLNTMT
+273 NYINTFLNTLT
-284 NKKNTNFQIFSHTAL
+284 NQKNTNFQIFSHISL
-299 IYTYVKIFNQNQLS
+299 IYTYLKIFNQNQS
-313 HKNKLDEFL
+313 SYKNKLNEFL
-322 QNNHLTLYLTND
+322 QNNHLTLYLTSDQNT
-334 PNIDKKN
+334 DKKS

-346 INEHFDIHLINKNK
+346 TNDHFNIHIINKNK
-360 INFPDN
+360 INFPDD
-366 LFILNT
+366 LLILNT
-372 QTSLI
+372 KTSLI
-377 LIFKNINITV
+377 LIFKNINITI

-395 FQLLDKLFTTEWYN
+395 FQLLDKLFISE
-409 FSHKAIKI
+409 

>member
-1 MHINNFSLLLKQYIS
+1 MHINNFSLLLKQYINE
-16 DSQYNIVTLSK
+16 SQYNVVTLSK

-38 FISGIQLPKNYET
+38 FMSGIQIPKNYET
-51 IEKLTQLLPLS
+51 IEKLIQFLPLS
-62 IIQKNELKKAYMIEQ
+62 IIQKDELKKAYMIEQ
-77 VGYLNYQKLTDLKE
+77 VGYLNYQKMTVLKE

-106 NLSYEFNK
+106 NLSYKFNK
-114 INKFAH
+114 INKFAR

-135 ALKNS
+135 ALNHS
-140 KQINILMNA
+140 KQIKILMNA
-149 DNSLF
+149 DNPLF

-167 VIKQIVNFKNLSNDL
+167 VIKQIVNFKNLGNDV

-187 DQFKKLLPLLL
+187 EQLEKLLPLLL
-198 LKNRTTIKYIYGK
+198 LKNKTSIKYIYGK

-222 YSITSD
+222 YSIASD

-237 YTLGILISE
+237 YTLGMLINE

-262 KKLIYKSKNDI
+262 KKLIYKSKNKT
-273 NNINTFLNTMT
+273 NYINTFLNTLT
-284 NKKNTNFQIFSHTAL
+284 NQKNTNFQIFSHISL
-299 IYTYVKIFNQNQLS
+299 IYTYLKIFNQNQS
-313 HKNKLDEFL
+313 SYKNKLNEFL
-322 QNNHLTLYLTND
+322 QNNHLTLYLTSDQNT
-334 PNIDKKN
+334 DKKC

-346 INEHFDIHLINKNK
+346 TNDHFNIHIINKNK
-360 INFPDN
+360 INFPDD
-366 LFILNT
+366 LLILNT

-377 LIFKNINITV
+377 LIFKNINITI

-395 FQLLDKLFTTEWYN
+395 FQLLDKLFISE
-409 FSHKAIKI
+409 